1 MATNVADLP
10 FNKAELPAR
19 DVPRETIDHVTDP
32 QVTQQYVPPKAPEY
46 IDRQVPE
53 MKQSKLDKLLDEFR
67 IPIMVGVVYLLFE
80 MPMSQSMLLRMAPS
94 LMADASTGIF
104 FKSVAI
110 AVAYY
115 AVSMGLDYMSK
126 P

>member
-46 IDRQVPE
+46 IDRHVPE